1 MANKFDKL
9 EDMKR
14 SFWGAARGKCVQ
26 IGSLSE
32 ALGGVTAQNEA
43 FIRLAEE
50 ALRKQNARGAAF
62 SCAIDTLC
70 YHLVPGED
78 KTRNYSRTVLA
89 FIQAEMTAFGR
100 PGIVEEQHKIVEEQ
114 HKLDDALTHAWETS
128 DLLLD
133 RLEELKPTA
142 YISEARFNIG
152 SIFMSLADPLW
163 RAGTSQSFAAATE
176 KSFKLFFQECG
187 QNIQLLHMMSLGGEN
202 WERLEAQLKDVGRV
216 GIATYKVC
224 TGHEQEVQSD
234 DVFEALRQE
243 WIQDGVDLI
252 LGAKE
257 AELSLIEAARLVLE
271 KRAGEAVQIY
281 TKGQEKTFA
290 KAISRAVEKQGVRVK
305 ICRGKNRCR
314 TTFA

>member
-1 MANKFDKL
+1 MSNYFDKL

-14 SFWGAARGKCVQ
+14 SFWSAARGKCVQ

-32 ALGGVTAQNEA
+32 ALGGVRAQNEA

-62 SCAIDTLC
+62 SRAIDTLC

-78 KTRNYSRTVLA
+78 KTRNYSRTALA
-89 FIQAEMTAFGR
+89 FIQREMTAFGR
-100 PGIVEEQHKIVEEQ
+100 PGIVEEQHK
-114 HKLDDALTHAWETS
+114 LDEVLTLAWETS

-163 RAGTSQSFAAATE
+163 RAGTTQSFAAATE

-252 LGAKE
+252 LGAKG
-257 AELSLIEAARLVLE
+257 AELSLIDAARLVLE
-271 KRAGEAVQIY
+271 KRALEAVQIY
-281 TKGQEKTFA
+281 TKGQVETFA

-305 ICRGKNRCR
+305 ICRGRG
-314 TTFA
+314 

>member
-1 MANKFDKL
+1 MANYFDKL

-14 SFWGAARGKCVQ
+14 SFWGAARGKCVR
-26 IGSLSE
+26 IDSLSE
-32 ALGGVTAQNEA
+32 ALGGVRAQNEA

-62 SCAIDTLC
+62 SRAIDTLC

-89 FIQAEMTAFGR
+89 FIQGEMTAFGR
-100 PGIVEEQHKIVEEQ
+100 PGIVEEQHK
-114 HKLDDALTHAWETS
+114 LDEALTHAWETS

-163 RAGTSQSFAAATE
+163 RAGTTQSFAAATE

-257 AELSLIEAARLVLE
+257 AELSLIDAARLVLE
-271 KRAGEAVQIY
+271 KRALEAVQIY

-305 ICRGKNRCR
+305 ICRG
-314 TTFA
+314 

>member
-1 MANKFDKL
+1 MSNKFDKL

-14 SFWGAARGKCVQ
+14 SFWDAARGKCVR
-26 IGSLSE
+26 ILSLSE

-50 ALRKQNARGAAF
+50 ALRKQKAGGAAF
-62 SCAIDTLC
+62 SRTIDTLC

-89 FIQAEMTAFGR
+89 VIQKEMTAFGR
-100 PGIVEEQHKIVEEQ
+100 PGIVEEQHE
-114 HKLDDALTHAWETS
+114 LDEALTHAWETS

-163 RAGTSQSFAAATE
+163 RAGTTQDFAAATA
-176 KSFKLFFQECG
+176 KSFKLFFRECG
-187 QNIQLLHMMSLGGEN
+187 QNIQLLHVMSLGGEN
-202 WERLEAQLKDVGRV
+202 WERLEAQLKGVGRM
-216 GIATYKVC
+216 GMATYKVC
-224 TGHEQEVQSD
+224 TGHEDAVQSD

-257 AELSLIEAARLVLE
+257 AELSLIDAARLVLQ
-271 KRAGEAVQIY
+271 KRAGEAIQIY
-281 TKGQEKTFA
+281 TKSQEKTFA
-290 KAISRAVEKQGVRVK
+290 KAIGRALEQQGVR
-305 ICRGKNRCR
+305 G
-314 TTFA
+314 